1 MPFSALKVFQPIC
14 AIGAPQGYIGLIPYG
29 MSDAIATKA
38 QRAD

>member
-29 MSDAIATKA
+29 LSDAIATKA
-38 QRAD
+38 QRTD